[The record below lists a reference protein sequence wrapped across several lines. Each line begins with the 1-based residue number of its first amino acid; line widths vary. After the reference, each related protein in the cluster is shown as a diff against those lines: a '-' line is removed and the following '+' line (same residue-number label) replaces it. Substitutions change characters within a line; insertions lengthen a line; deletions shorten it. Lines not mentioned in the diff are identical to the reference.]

1 MLTNYHNR
9 FKTRGKFI
17 YEPTAGCTRRGDQ
30 IVDFIRRNV
39 TFPDYF
45 YHFARGGH
53 VAALHDHIQNKLFF
67 KIDIQNFFY
76 SIARNRIQRAL
87 ASNGLRGAPTYAA
100 WSTVR
105 SPFATGPKYV
115 LPIGFVQSSHLASLV
130 LMQSSVLTALADA
143 RSKGILISI
152 YLDDII
158 GSHSDEGL
166 LTAAY
171 ESIQEACI
179 AANFL
184 PNEEKLS
191 PPSDAIIA
199 FNCNIKL
206 GNAEV
211 TAEREA
217 QFYSKFPGLRARASF
232 IEYVHRVS
240 RKNK

>member
-17 YEPTAGCTRRGDQ
+17 YEPTEGCTRRGDQ
-30 IVDFIRRNV
+30 VVNFIRRTI

-45 YHFARGGH
+45 YHFSSGGH
-53 VAALHDHIQNKLFF
+53 VAALHDHIRNRLFF

-87 ASNGLRGAPTYAA
+87 ASNGMRGAPTYAA

-105 SPFATGPKYV
+105 SPFPTGPKYV
-115 LPIGFVQSSHLASLV
+115 LPIGFVQSTHLASLV
-130 LMQSSVLTALADA
+130 LMQSPVLDALAEA
-143 RSKGILISI
+143 RSKGILISV

-171 ESIQEACI
+171 EAIQLACVKS
-179 AANFL
+179 NFV
-184 PNEEKLS
+184 PNAEKLS
-191 PPSDAIIA
+191 PPRDTIVA
-199 FNCNIKL
+199 FNCNVRL
-206 GNAEV
+206 GNTEV
-211 TAEREA
+211 TPERETK
-217 QFYSKFPGLRARASF
+217 FYSKFPGLRARISF
-232 IEYVHRVS
+232 LDYVHRVS
-240 RKNK
+240 RQNT